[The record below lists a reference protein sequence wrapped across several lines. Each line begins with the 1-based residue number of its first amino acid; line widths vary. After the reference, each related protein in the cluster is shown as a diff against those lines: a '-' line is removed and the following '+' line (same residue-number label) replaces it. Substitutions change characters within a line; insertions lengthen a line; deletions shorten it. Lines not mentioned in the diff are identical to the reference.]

1 LKDLLWLRLSFT
13 FDNQHEHLRNINS
26 MKLPRVSVI
35 IPNYNYAHYLP
46 LAIDSVLAQTYPDV
60 EIVVVDDG
68 STDNSESVLRNYGSR
83 IRWLRQQ
90 NQGVAAARN
99 HGVRE
104 TSGELVAFLDAD
116 DLWSPLKLELQV
128 QRFLDEPELGLV
140 HCGVEEIDYTG
151 AHLRVRVDGLE
162 GWVATQLLLFK
173 RAVILG
179 GGSGLMVP
187 RAGFEAMKGFDTGLS
202 TSADWD
208 FFYRVAINQPVGFVP
223 QPLVKYR
230 IHTANM
236 HANVRA
242 MEHDMLIGYE
252 KAFSSRNAELHRLRR
267 QCYGNLHL
275 VLAGSYFR
283 AGQSY
288 DFARHALKSLWLTPR
303 NVTRLLGFPLRH
315 LQRRRLNVPSSE
327 ASLSNVSDQ
336 AV

>member
-1 LKDLLWLRLSFT
+1 MD
-13 FDNQHEHLRNINS
+13 
-26 MKLPRVSVI
+26 MKPCVSVV

-46 LAIDSVLAQTYPDV
+46 QALDSVLGQTYSELEV
-60 EIVVVDDG
+60 IVVDDG
-68 STDNSESVLRNYGSR
+68 STDDSETILGSYTGHVR
-83 IRWLRQQ
+83 LIKQQ

-99 HGVRE
+99 RGVQE
-104 TSGELVAFLDAD
+104 SSGELVAFLDAD
-116 DLWSPLKLELQV
+116 DIWMPAKLERQV
-128 QRFLDEPELGLV
+128 QRFVDDPELGLV
-140 HCGVEEIDYTG
+140 HCGVEEIDYTA

-187 RAGFEAMKGFDTGLS
+187 RASFEAMKGFDTRLS

-208 FFYRVAINQPVGFVP
+208 FFYRVAASHRVGFVAE
-223 QPLVKYR
+223 PLVKYR
-230 IHTANM
+230 IHTGNM
-236 HANVRA
+236 HANVGA

-252 KAFSSRNAELHRLRR
+252 KAFSSDNAELHRLRR

-303 NVTRLLGFPLRH
+303 NLTRLLGFPLRH

-327 ASLSNVSDQ
+327 SVLGSVSDQ
-336 AV
+336 ERNPTETF

>member
-1 LKDLLWLRLSFT
+1 
-13 FDNQHEHLRNINS
+13 
-26 MKLPRVSVI
+26 MKLPRVSAI
-35 IPNYNYAHYLP
+35 IPNYNYAHYLAR
-46 LAIDSVLAQTYPDV
+46 AIDSVLAQTYPHV

-68 STDNSESVLRNYGSR
+68 STDNSESVLRNYGRR
-83 IRWLRQQ
+83 IRLLRQQ

-99 HGVRE
+99 HGVRQ

-116 DLWSPLKLELQV
+116 DLWLPLKLERQV
-128 QRFLDEPELGLV
+128 QRFLDDPELGLV
-140 HCGVEEIDYTG
+140 HCGMEEVDHIG
-151 AHLRVRVDGLE
+151 APLRVRLDGLE
-162 GWVATQLLLFK
+162 GWVATELLLFK
-173 RAVILG
+173 RGVILG

-187 RAGFEAMKGFDTGLS
+187 RATFEAAEGFDTRLS

-208 FFYRVAINQPVGFVP
+208 FFYRVAANHRVGFVP
-223 QPLVKYR
+223 EPLVKYR
-230 IHTANM
+230 IHTSNM
-236 HANVRA
+236 HANIAA
-242 MEHDMLIGYE
+242 MEHDMMLGYE
-252 KAFSSRNAELHRLRR
+252 KAFNSDSAERHRLRR

-303 NVTRLLGFPLRH
+303 NLTRLLGFPLRH
-315 LQRRRLNVPSSE
+315 LRRRRLNVPSSE